1 MEKRRRILAELAFT
15 MVLLAPLASAQKPPA
30 PPPGPPSSPP
40 PNRTTTPNPSI
51 AQPTQPEIDL
61 VMFLMGR
68 VATNDGTPVPHDLL
82 VERVCNGR
90 VRQQVYAAPNGDFSM
105 QMGSRSNSVYDASG
119 DQSSLEG
126 VDGAVGVLGMANKNP
141 TGGIPRREL
150 TKCEIR
156 ASAPGFRSNSISL
169 LDPAP
174 SGSSLDVG
182 AIVVQRITKMKGM
195 TISAIPYKAPPNARK
210 AYEKGVD
217 AANNGKLAEARKY
230 FEQAVK
236 LYPKYASAWFL
247 LGTVWER
254 ENQKDSA
261 RAAYTQATTVDM
273 KFLPPYQ
280 SLASMAFEAEDW
292 PNVLFSTRHIM
303 DLDPL
308 TYGNVSGYVLD
319 LDELNPAEVYF
330 YNAVA
335 NYKLN
340 RFDEA
345 EKSVLKAERS
355 DLLTHFPQLHV
366 LLAEI
371 FERKKSYDGAI
382 LELRSYLE
390 LVPHAK
396 DADLIRQR
404 LAKLQELNRS
414 ASAAEKPVQN

>member
-1 MEKRRRILAELAFT
+1 
-15 MVLLAPLASAQKPPA
+15 
-30 PPPGPPSSPP
+30 
-40 PNRTTTPNPSI
+40 
-51 AQPTQPEIDL
+51 
-61 VMFLMGR
+61 
-68 VATNDGTPVPHDLL
+68 
-82 VERVCNGR
+82 
-90 VRQQVYAAPNGDFSM
+90 
-105 QMGSRSNSVYDASG
+105 
-119 DQSSLEG
+119 
-126 VDGAVGVLGMANKNP
+126 
-141 TGGIPRREL
+141 
-150 TKCEIR
+150 
-156 ASAPGFRSNSISL
+156 
-169 LDPAP
+169 
-174 SGSSLDVG
+174 
-182 AIVVQRITKMKGM
+182 VQRITKMKGM

-217 AANNGKLAEARKY
+217 AANNGKLGEARKY

-236 LYPKYASAWFL
+236 LYPKYASAWFQ

-261 RAAYTQATTVDM
+261 RAAYTEATTVDTR
-273 KFLPPYQ
+273 FLPPYQ
-280 SLASMAFEAEDW
+280 SLASMAFETEDW
-292 PNVLFSTRHIM
+292 PNVLFFTRHIM

-319 LDELNPAEVYF
+319 LDEVNPAEVYF

-340 RFDEA
+340 RFEEA

-371 FERKKSYDGAI
+371 FKRKKNYEGAI

-396 DADLIRQR
+396 DADVIRER
-404 LAKLQELNRS
+404 MARLQEMNRS
-414 ASAAEKPVQN
+414 ASAADKPVQN